1 MNGHS
6 SFDECLSVVD
16 ERSFTDDEY
25 RMSRK
30 ADFYGANAVDFAEQ
44 RFTFSVGHLG
54 AIPAAYGIGPS
65 EGRSLR
71 QCGTLRQFRPED
83 YILAA
88 CYDAVFIL
96 FRIFA
101 AQSNARTSK

>member
-1 MNGHS
+1 
-6 SFDECLSVVD
+6 
-16 ERSFTDDEY
+16 
-25 RMSRK
+25 MSPETC
-30 ADFYGANAVDFAEQ
+30 FYGASAVDFAEQ
-44 RFTFSVGHLG
+44 GFTFSVGHPG
-54 AIPAAYGIGPS
+54 AISAAHGVGPS